1 MKFPEII
8 KTETIEKRYN
18 GKMCNKGLIFLK

>member
-8 KTETIEKRYN
+8 KLETIEKRYS
-18 GKMCNKGLIFLK
+18 GKMCNKGLNFLK